1 MRSSRYQP
9 KHAKPSL
16 HPTRSTMSAGLTAV
30 LLPLCLTTPAF
41 AEGEASASPTAA
53 TSTAT
58 VVPSAQP
65 TSMRI
70 SGPEGGVSPG
80 SHAIA
85 VRLVDADGQYVAG
98 ESVEVQR
105 WAGQAWQ
112 ALGRVQTDAMGLAK
126 QQFSFSATTKVRAV
140 YAGSVYRGASVSPER
155 TVLVGQKT
163 SLRISGPTGAVS
175 AGSHPVAVRL
185 LADGAYVPNAYV
197 RVERQTASG
206 WEYLGKMITDGGGHA
221 KQSFAFPTTTKVRAV
236 YEGSA
241 TRTASVSPVL
251 TVAVATFRQR
261 ALAVAAQQNGK
272 PYRYG
277 SVGPHSFDCS
287 GLVKYSFAQAGKALP
302 RTSGEMYR
310 ATQRISPSQKQP
322 GDLIFMSSNGRIG
335 HVAVYAGDGMMWD
348 APTAGR
354 NVSKRRIY
362 SSSYYVGRVN

>member
-105 WAGQAWQ
+105 WAGQAWE

-140 YAGSVYRGASVSPER
+140 YAGSVYRAASVSPER

-206 WEYLGKMITDGGGHA
+206 WEY
-221 KQSFAFPTTTKVRAV
+221 
-236 YEGSA
+236 
-241 TRTASVSPVL
+241 RTASVSPVL